1 MLPSLGK
8 NRCVHLSSRRRQ
20 TRYFEPYPDSA
31 SVQWDGRH
39 PESVHIHVPNTRSRC
54 THTHLSPHPTR
65 NTTRA
70 AGSGDGA
77 HLVVLGTTTTYYCI
91 CKGGPV
97 LCGSHDGLPGAGD
110 VASRFPCW
118 LLRRTL
124 AFNSPPSFV
133 VWCYCTTA
141 PLALL

>member
-77 HLVVLGTTTTYYCI
+77 HLVVLGTTTIYYCI

-97 LCGSHDGLPGAGD
+97 LCGSHDGLPAPGM
-110 VASRFPCW
+110 SLHTP
-118 LLRRTL
+118 LLAPAAYL
-124 AFNSPPSFV
+124 SLNSPHRFALL
-133 VWCYCTTA
+133 CYSTTA
-141 PLALL
+141 PLVLL